1 MRYLRLFKTK
11 EEKLAAL
18 EEGTLDKNSV
28 SIYGDNVSVDGLI
41 EYGIGNGEHKLDLG
55 YNEEEEGDTSEDSS
69 SDNITSIDD

>member
-1 MRYLRLFKTK
+1 MRYLKLFKTK
-11 EEKLAAL
+11 EEKLSAL

-28 SIYGDNVSVDGLI
+28 SIYGDNVSVDGII

-55 YNEEEEGDTSEDSS
+55 YNEEEGNTDSS